1 MTLDIGLETNLLI
14 LLLVFTFI
22 FHLGANSFAIFGLV
36 EMNALQNFEEGYRCA
51 ELSLKLMEAI
61 KCPELTAR
69 TYATVF
75 GFLKAFK
82 EPLRNGLKPLED
94 AYRLNVLTGD
104 VEVRIT
110 RPPKPIL
117 PWN

>member
-1 MTLDIGLETNLLI
+1 MRLIPGALVNLLI
-14 LLLVFTFI
+14 LCRFLFLF

-51 ELSLKLMEAI
+51 ELSLKLMDAI

-69 TYATVF
+69 TYSTVF
-75 GFLKAFK
+75 GFLKAYK
-82 EPLRNGLKPLED
+82 EPLRNCLKPLED

-104 VEVRIT
+104 VEVSLKRLQNLG
-110 RPPKPIL
+110 L
-117 PWN
+117 PRN

>member
-1 MTLDIGLETNLLI
+1 
-14 LLLVFTFI
+14 
-22 FHLGANSFAIFGLV
+22 
-36 EMNALQNFEEGYRCA
+36 MNALQNFEEGYRCA

-69 TYATVF
+69 TYAAVF

-82 EPLRNGLKPLED
+82 EPLRDGLKPLED
-94 AYRLNVLTGD
+94 AYRLNILTGD